1 MKIEK
6 NTFVSTNKREEYWM
20 DNKNQKANPKK
31 ELAGSFYH
39 PSYYQETDD
48 LSAGIAMAHE
58 QASDAY
64 TEGEIGAVIDDVNGE
79 DIPIPQK
86 GYDK

>member
-1 MKIEK
+1 
-6 NTFVSTNKREEYWM
+6 M

-39 PSYYQETDD
+39 PSYYQESDE
-48 LSAGIAMAHE
+48 LSAGLATTHE
-58 QASDAY
+58 QASDTY
-64 TEGEIGAVIDDVNGE
+64 TEGEIGAVIDDVNGK

-86 GYDK
+86 GYDKQ